1 MMIAIDGLRKEYKDF
16 TLDLSM
22 HIPVGRVSGLVGR
35 NGAGKTT
42 TIKAILG
49 LIRPDAGGV
58 KVLGKESTKLA
69 PEDKC
74 KIGAAL
80 SESGFSSLLNIRDTA
95 DILAGMYPGF
105 SKKQYLDT
113 CAATGLPLDKK
124 IKEFSTGMKAKLRVL
139 VALSHEAKL
148 LVLDEPTA
156 GLDVEARMEILDMIR
171 DYLAE
176 NEDCSILISSH
187 ISSDLEGLCDDLYM
201 IHNGKVVL
209 HEDTDRI
216 LSNYGVIKT
225 DKGEYEGLDK
235 EHILGTRKESFGYS
249 CFTDERQYYE
259 ENYPQLVVERG
270 SIDDM
275 ILILGGEKQ

>member
-1 MMIAIDGLRKEYKDF
+1 MIQIEGLKKEYSGF

-22 HIPVGRVSGLVGR
+22 LVPAGRVSGLVGR
-35 NGAGKTT
+35 NGAGKST

-49 LIRPDAGGV
+49 LIRPDAGSV
-58 KVLGKESTKLA
+58 KVFGKDSTRLTPA
-69 PEDKC
+69 DKY
-74 KIGAAL
+74 KIGAAM
-80 SESGFSSLLNIRDTA
+80 SEAGFSSLLNIRDTA

-105 SKKQYLDT
+105 NKKQYLDT
-113 CAATGLPLDKK
+113 CTGAGLPLDKK

-139 VALSHEAKL
+139 VALSHKAKL

-201 IHNGKVVL
+201 IHDGKVVL

-216 LSNYGVIKT
+216 LSSYGVIKT
-225 DKGEYEGLDK
+225 DEAGYETLDK

-259 ENYPQLVVERG
+259 ENYPGLVVEKG

-275 ILILGGEKQ
+275 ILILGGKKR